1 MHYRQ
6 KRVNSGLF
14 WFLASFRKVSGCYLI
29 PSLGLRH
36 PTDGAHEDPRGDYW
50 SGDTH
55 RFFGQV
61 TLSIAW
67 KRYSKI
73 GRRIS

>member
-1 MHYRQ
+1 MDYRQ

-14 WFLASFRKVSGCYLI
+14 WFLACFRKVSGCYLI

-36 PTDGAHEDPRGDYW
+36 PTDGTHEDPRRDYW
-50 SGDTH
+50 SGDTY
-55 RFFGQV
+55 RLYGQA

-67 KRYSKI
+67 KGHFKR
-73 GRRIS
+73 